1 MNISNIDLPRRWLLA
16 AGLAAAAFAP
26 GLAQAQ
32 DYPNRPINL
41 IVGFPPGGSND
52 IVARI
57 LAPRLGEALGQPVVV
72 VNKPGSNALIGT
84 DFVAKAA
91 PDGYT
96 ITLASASPLV
106 IAPATYAKL
115 PFDPVKDLVGITTV
129 AATPELVAVH
139 PSVPAKDLA
148 ELVVLARTRDVTI
161 SSSGNGGLPHLAIE
175 LLRSATGGRFLH
187 VPYKG
192 AGPAVTDTAG
202 GHVHGVIMDLP
213 ALQALVKDGKLRP
226 LAITNKERSPV
237 LPDTQTSVEQGVP
250 SLLAFNWFAV
260 MGPARMPKP
269 VVDKLHAA
277 LVKVAQSPDVREAM
291 LKVGVEPMTHA
302 SPDAFAAFMRDET
315 ARWGKIA
322 RDAGA
327 KAD

>member
-1 MNISNIDLPRRWLLA
+1 MNIETPNLARRWLLA
-16 AGLAAAAFAP
+16 AGLAAAAFGPAP
-26 GLAQAQ
+26 AVAQ
-32 DYPNRPINL
+32 DYPSRPINL

-84 DFVAKAA
+84 DFVAKAP

-115 PFDPVKDLVGITTV
+115 PFDPIKDLQGITTV
-129 AATPELVAVH
+129 AATPELMAVH

-148 ELVVLARTRDVTI
+148 ELVALAKTKDVTI

-202 GHVHGVIMDLP
+202 GHVQGVIMDLP

-237 LPDTQTSVEQGVP
+237 LPETGTSVEQGVP

-260 MGPARMPKP
+260 MGPAKMPKP

-277 LVKVAQSPDVREAM
+277 LVKVAQSPEVREAM

>member
-1 MNISNIDLPRRWLLA
+1 MNIETPNLARRWLLA
-16 AGLAAAAFAP
+16 AGLAAAAFGPAP
-26 GLAQAQ
+26 AVAQ
-32 DYPNRPINL
+32 DYPSRPINL

-84 DFVAKAA
+84 DFVAKAP

-115 PFDPVKDLVGITTV
+115 PFDPIKDLQGITTV

-139 PSVPAKDLA
+139 PSTPAKDLA
-148 ELVVLARTRDVTI
+148 ELVALARTKDVTI

-202 GHVHGVIMDLP
+202 GHVQGVIMDLP

-237 LPDTQTSVEQGVP
+237 LPETGTSVEQGVP

-260 MGPARMPKP
+260 MGPAKMPKP

-277 LVKVAQSPDVREAM
+277 LVKVAQSPEVREAM

-302 SPDAFAAFMRDET
+302 SPDAFASFMRDET

>member
-1 MNISNIDLPRRWLLA
+1 MNIETPNLARRWLLA
-16 AGLAAAAFAP
+16 AGLAAAAFGPAP
-26 GLAQAQ
+26 AVAQ
-32 DYPNRPINL
+32 DYPSRPINL

-84 DFVAKAA
+84 DFVAKAP

-115 PFDPVKDLVGITTV
+115 PFDPIKDLQGITTV

-139 PSVPAKDLA
+139 PSTPAKDLA
-148 ELVVLARTRDVTI
+148 ELVALAKTKDVTI

-202 GHVHGVIMDLP
+202 GHVQGVIMDLP

-237 LPDTQTSVEQGVP
+237 LPETGTSVEQGVP

-260 MGPARMPKP
+260 MGPAKMPKP

-277 LVKVAQSPDVREAM
+277 LVKVAQSPEVREAM

>member
-1 MNISNIDLPRRWLLA
+1 MNIETPNLARRWLLA
-16 AGLAAAAFAP
+16 AGLAAAAFGPAP
-26 GLAQAQ
+26 AVAQ
-32 DYPNRPINL
+32 DYPSRPINL

-84 DFVAKAA
+84 DFVAKAP

-115 PFDPVKDLVGITTV
+115 PFDPIKDLQGITTV

-139 PSVPAKDLA
+139 PSTPAKDLA
-148 ELVVLARTRDVTI
+148 ELVALAKTKDVTI

-202 GHVHGVIMDLP
+202 GHVQGVIMDLP

-226 LAITNKERSPV
+226 LAITNKDRSPV
-237 LPDTQTSVEQGVP
+237 LPETGTSVEQGVP

-260 MGPARMPKP
+260 MGPAKMPKP

-277 LVKVAQSPDVREAM
+277 LVKVAQSPEVREAM